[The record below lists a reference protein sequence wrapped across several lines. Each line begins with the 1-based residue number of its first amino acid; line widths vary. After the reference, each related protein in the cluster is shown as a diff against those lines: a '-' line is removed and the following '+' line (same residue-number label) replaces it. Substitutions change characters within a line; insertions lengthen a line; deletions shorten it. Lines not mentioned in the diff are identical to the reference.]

1 MPGERLAKRKAR
13 KEELVKFRV
22 LPDDLRVQHGVH
34 GSEVYE
40 KLRPCSLVGGGGFLS
55 RTV

>member
-13 KEELVKFRV
+13 KEELVKCRG